1 MELEGLKRT
10 LYTLSRG
17 GITYQV
23 LVTDRHGQVRKFM
36 RTEQKNTRHYFDV
49 FHVAKC
55 EYAILNIDK
64 SFFFI
69 SLFYSSMCSNDIF
82 HRPSQR

>member
-1 MELEGLKRT
+1 MELGGLKRT

-23 LVTDRHGQVRKFM
+23 LVTDRHGQARKFM

-49 FHVAKC
+49 FHVTKC

-64 SFFFI
+64 SFFLFLYFI
-69 SLFYSSMCSNDIF
+69 SMCSNDIF